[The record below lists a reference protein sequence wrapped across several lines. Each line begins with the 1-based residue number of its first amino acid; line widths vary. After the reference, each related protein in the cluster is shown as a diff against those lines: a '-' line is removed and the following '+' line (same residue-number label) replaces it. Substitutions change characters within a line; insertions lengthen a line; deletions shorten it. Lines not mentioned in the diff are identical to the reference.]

1 MDSILQNLLKPAS
14 ILSGIII
21 GAGVFSLPYIFVTAG
36 LATSFFYLTFF
47 GFIFIL
53 LYLFYADIILRT
65 PGEHRF
71 VGYARIYLGKWGFL
85 ASLLIGL
92 AQLFFVLTI
101 YLILAPS
108 FSQMIFGGSFI
119 PHLLIFWIIGSL
131 TVFSDSRRLADLEFF
146 IVAGIAL
153 IMALIFFLGA
163 GRFLSSTA
171 GFGVPDLSKFLAV
184 GPILFSLSGI
194 LGVTEIVSYF
204 REAKI
209 PVSFLR
215 NSLILGGAIPM
226 IAYGAFVIGIIGLS
240 STVSQDSVSGLA
252 GSLHPFLLGTIGVLG
267 LLALI
272 SSYVVV
278 GENIRRIIRYDLSF
292 PDMIGGIAAVFAPV
306 IIFFMGFQNFIGA
319 VSFVGM
325 VFLPLESI
333 LIILMWLKM
342 NKSTELPP
350 ILIKKWMQVFIPV
363 ILMVFLTA
371 LIYAIM

>member
-36 LATSFFYLTFF
+36 LATGFFYLAFF
-47 GFIFIL
+47 GFIFML

-92 AQLFFVLTI
+92 LQLFFVLTI

-108 FSQMIFGGSFI
+108 FSQMIFGGSFVT
-119 PHLLIFWIIGSL
+119 HLLLFWILGSL
-131 TVFSDSRRLADLEFF
+131 TVFSDSRKLADLEFF

-153 IMALIFFLGA
+153 IMVLIFFLGI
-163 GRFLSSTA
+163 GNFLGLTD
-171 GFGVPDLSKFLAV
+171 GFGVPDLSKFLVV

-209 PVSFLR
+209 PFSFLR
-215 NSLILGGAIPM
+215 NALILGGTIPV

-240 STVSQDSVSGLA
+240 AAVSQDSISGLA
-252 GSLHPFLLGTIGVLG
+252 GNLPPFLLGIIGVLG

-278 GENIRRIIRYDLSF
+278 GENIRRIIRYDLRL
-292 PDMIGGIAAVFAPV
+292 PDLAGGVAVVSAPV
-306 IIFFMGFQNFIGA
+306 IIFFMGFQSFIGA
-319 VSFVGM
+319 VSFVGTI
-325 VFLPLESI
+325 FLPLESI

-342 NKSTELPP
+342 NRSTELPP
-350 ILIKKWMQVFIPV
+350 IIIKKWMQVFIPV

-371 LIYAIM
+371 LFYAII